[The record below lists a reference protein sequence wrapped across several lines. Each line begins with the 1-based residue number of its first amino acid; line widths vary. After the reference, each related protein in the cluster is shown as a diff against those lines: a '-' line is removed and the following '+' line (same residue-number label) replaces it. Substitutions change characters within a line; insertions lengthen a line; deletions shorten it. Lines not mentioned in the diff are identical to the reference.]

1 MDWINDEMME
11 LMFQM
16 KNSCVVVLVLLGL
29 AQSAMSWPLEE
40 ILVAEG
46 NPKTIPANPATIL
59 LHPQTIL
66 CRKSLFLGFFGI
78 LQLFH
83 TYNLCYDYH
92 SFSIERLQGIF
103 LGILKDSQGFFASPV
118 NS

>member
-1 MDWINDEMME
+1 MME

-46 NPKTIPANPATIL
+46 NPKTIPANPATIP
-59 LHPQTIL
+59 LHP
-66 CRKSLFLGFFGI
+66 
-78 LQLFH
+78 
-83 TYNLCYDYH
+83 
-92 SFSIERLQGIF
+92 
-103 LGILKDSQGFFASPV
+103 
-118 NS
+118 